1 MLRILGRTKRCCDGV
16 SRRDFL
22 RAGGLGLLGLGA
34 GGLASAA
41 TRPTSAANSGK
52 AKSLLILY
60 LYGAPSQIDTFD
72 PKPDALP
79 NIRGEFGTIATSLN
93 GVRICEHLPR
103 MAKLMHRVALVR
115 SLSHAYN
122 NHAVAYT
129 LSGIP
134 FSEPAI
140 EANAREPRHWP
151 YIGSTLQYLWSRQ
164 AKAGLLPN
172 VYLPWPLNS
181 RTKNGMHGGLHAA
194 WLGTT
199 YDPVIPHFEG
209 RATRAQGA
217 PSADGDQAIRSAF
230 DPFDGITP
238 ESTFQLRA
246 ARPLP
251 EITLDRLEKRRDLV
265 KQFEGQQRNLEN
277 FARDFDNHRQS
288 AFELLL
294 SPRVSQ
300 ALDVT
305 REPDRTREKYGYTL
319 FGQGALAG
327 RRLLEAG
334 ARVVTVFWDEH
345 GPVNT
350 AWDTHA
356 NNFPR
361 LREGLCPTLDQVFPA
376 LLDDME
382 QRGLLAETLV
392 LLISEHGRT
401 PKIDSVAGGGRGH
414 WSSVYSG
421 IFTGAGIATG
431 KVIGASDRQGA
442 HPSERPINPKDIL
455 ATVYHLLGFNPE
467 TTTTPDRLGRP
478 MNLLPHGEVVPELLV

>member
-1 MLRILGRTKRCCDGV
+1 MLRILGSAKRCCDGV

-22 RAGGLGLLGLGA
+22 RAGGLGLLAGLGSALPALARPA
-34 GGLASAA
+34 GTG
-41 TRPTSAANSGK
+41 NFGK

-60 LYGAPSQIDTFD
+60 LYGAPSQLETFD
-72 PKPDALP
+72 PKPEAREEV
-79 NIRGEFGTIATSLN
+79 RGEFRAIATRLA
-93 GVRICEHLPR
+93 GVRVGEYLPR
-103 MAKLMHRVALVR
+103 IATIMDRVALVR
-115 SLSHAYN
+115 SLTHPYN

-151 YIGSTLQYLWSRQ
+151 YIGSTLQYLWARQ
-164 AKAGLLPN
+164 PKAAVLPN
-172 VYLPWPLNS
+172 IYLPWPLNS
-181 RTKNGMHGGLHAA
+181 RTKNGMHGGLHGA
-194 WLGTT
+194 WFGSS
-199 YDPVIPHFEG
+199 YDPVVPHFEG
-209 RATRAQGA
+209 RATRKQGA
-217 PSADGDQAIRSAF
+217 PSADGERAIRSEF

-246 ARPLP
+246 SHLLP
-251 EITLDRLEKRRDLV
+251 EITLDRLEKRRSLMQ
-265 KQFEGQQRNLEN
+265 QFEGQQRTLEGL
-277 FARDFDNHRQS
+277 ARDFDGHRQA
-288 AFELLL
+288 AFDLLL

-305 REPDRTREKYGYTL
+305 KEPDRTREKYGYTL
-319 FGQGALAG
+319 FGQGALAA

-334 ARVVTVFWDEH
+334 ARVVTVFWDEF

-376 LLDDME
+376 VLDGLE

-401 PKIDSVAGGGRGH
+401 PRIDSLPGGGRGH

-421 IFTGAGIATG
+421 VLAGAGIAAG
-431 KVIGASDRQGA
+431 RVVGASDRQAA
-442 HPSERPINPKDIL
+442 HPAERPIDPKDIL

-478 MNLLPHGEVVPELLV
+478 MSLLPHGEVIPELLA